1 VGAASFIVVIA
12 ISAGF
17 MSLPRGAE
25 QNSPDSAG
33 SPVAVD
39 SIVSSSASPSPGT
52 VPAAVSDSPSGPEQ
66 SLGPTFQP
74 INVFATPTPAPA
86 RGAFPTDPSF
96 FSDSLRPLP
105 TQSTDWLGLKASGR
119 VALVDGQIT
128 VLGAAVDP
136 LAVPST
142 GVTAPARRVLDT
154 SWTRWIVEPPGYGS
168 DEKGNHYS
176 DLSYWNLCGDGAAT
190 VALWYWQQLTGH
202 PDVTGIAGY
211 FLDPYA
217 NEGVPWPTGGPTVA
231 VSNGTRIGTYWSGSD
246 RVSGFTAN
254 GRGFLMYLA
263 MAAQP
268 ATWQATGLAVFARG
282 GKALYPTAGTSRQN
296 ILAGLNW
303 EVSGHDPNT
312 WTEAYYTS
320 VIRSDPTLA
329 RDLSAAV
336 TLDVGR
342 DGVPVVAAVDTFNLP
357 NWQAGS
363 ATPHTRHAVAIVGYD
378 NTSKP
383 PTFTYIDTCGRSCN
397 DRGGNQNGQIHVI
410 PQSQM
415 VLAIQNV
422 AGSGFIW

>member
-1 VGAASFIVVIA
+1 VGATSFVVVIA

-25 QNSPDSAG
+25 QSPPDSAG
-33 SPVAVD
+33 SPVAFD

-52 VPAAVSDSPSGPEQ
+52 VPATVSDSPSGPGQ

-74 INVFATPTPAPA
+74 INVVATPTPAPA

-105 TQSTDWLGLKASGR
+105 TQSIDWLGLKASGR
-119 VALVDGQIT
+119 VAVVDGHVT

-142 GVTAPARRVLDT
+142 GLVAPARRVLDT

-168 DEKGNHYS
+168 DEKGTHYS

-190 VALWYWQQLTGH
+190 AALWYWRQLTGH
-202 PDVTGIAGY
+202 PDVTGTAGY

-231 VSNGTRIGTYWSGSD
+231 VSNGKRIGTYWSGSD
-246 RVSGFTAN
+246 RVSGLTAH
-254 GRGFLMYLA
+254 GRGFVMYLA

-282 GKALYPTAGTSRQN
+282 AKALYPTAGTSRQN

-303 EVSGHDPNT
+303 EVSGHDPNA
-312 WTEAYYTS
+312 WTQAYYTS

-329 RDLSAAV
+329 RDLSTAV
-336 TLDVGR
+336 MLDVGR

>member
-1 VGAASFIVVIA
+1 
-12 ISAGF
+12 
-17 MSLPRGAE
+17 MNLPRGTA
-25 QNSPDSAG
+25 QSPPGSAG
-33 SPVAVD
+33 SPVALD
-39 SIVSSSASPSPGT
+39 SIAGPSVGPTASAAPAT
-52 VPAAVSDSPSGPEQ
+52 VPATAPGTDQPP
-66 SLGPTFQP
+66 GPTFQP

-105 TQSTDWLGLKASGR
+105 AQSIDWLGLKAAGR
-119 VALVDGQIT
+119 VALTDGRVT

-136 LAVPST
+136 LIVPST
-142 GVTAPARRVLDT
+142 GLAAPAGRVLDT

-168 DEKGNHYS
+168 DEKGTRYS

-190 VALWYWQQLTGH
+190 VALWYWQHLTGH
-202 PDVTGIAGY
+202 PDVTGTAGY

-217 NEGVPWPTGGPTVA
+217 NEGVPWPARGPTVA
-231 VSNGTRIGTYWSGSD
+231 VSNGKRIGTYWSGSD
-246 RVSGFTAN
+246 RVSGYTAH
-254 GRGFLMYLA
+254 GRGFVMYLA

-303 EVSGHDPNT
+303 EVSGHDANT
-312 WTEAYYTS
+312 WTQAYYTS

-383 PTFTYIDTCGRSCN
+383 PTFTYLDTCGRSCN